1 MVRAA
6 AHQHTAML
14 IGLWILQ
21 AYHRFWILQAYHRSL
36 SDARLWHR
44 VGQTNSAGDKA

>member
-14 IGLWILQ
+14 IGL
-21 AYHRFWILQAYHRSL
+21 WILQAYHRSL